1 MEDRDQRATNGA
13 PASAGMASG
22 NRIRH
27 FATLEAGA
35 PWFRLL
41 AAVATG
47 GGMALLFPPFDVGD
61 LVWVVFIPLL
71 VALWTLGPKRRKRT
85 AALLGFLTGLAF
97 FLPNL
102 AWLRTVSGA
111 GWMALSAYLALF
123 PALWALFAATLGNPW
138 RESTIIPMPGL
149 PENRWAVSFRSLRH
163 AFACAAVWTGLE
175 WLRGWL
181 FTGFGWNTLGVAF
194 HETPVIA
201 QAADLF
207 GALGLSILPI
217 FLQAVIVQAGR
228 RLARGAR
235 EGRLRPHFDFGLAA
249 LLMAAVASYGIYR
262 ISTVGKGESIRLR
275 ALLVQL
281 NIPQEAARQLWDA
294 TEVHLGYEEETL
306 GALAK
311 IAEDDQKRLEAA
323 MGRGNEG
330 GIDLNTPDWIVW
342 PETALTGRVFSAD
355 TGNRGMA
362 VENQITLDRI
372 REAGVFTVLMGL
384 NEVESDEVADGFV
397 MKQDA
402 RVWNSLV
409 VMPPDGSVQTFR
421 KRHLVIFGEYIPLV
435 ESLPFLAKIYEQQAG
450 VEYGGAFS
458 KGESLD
464 PVMTDIRGEKVGL
477 IPSVCFEDS
486 VPRLLRKFVRGGPQL
501 IVNVTNDGWFK
512 ESPGAAQ
519 HFANARFRAIEL
531 RRPMLRCAN
540 TGVSAALTATG
551 LTVHPEGWAK
561 QELRDGKGSHF
572 TRGHLLAEIDI
583 PKNPPLTLYAW
594 IGDWGVIV
602 LALAGFA
609 MVARRR

>member
-1 MEDRDQRATNGA
+1 MT
-13 PASAGMASG
+13 AS
-22 NRIRH
+22 NR
-27 FATLEAGA
+27 L
-35 PWFRLL
+35 PLRLL
-41 AAVATG
+41 ATLATG
-47 GGMALLFPPFDVGD
+47 GGMALLFPPFHAGD

-71 VALWTLGPKRRKRT
+71 VALWTLREKRRKRS

-102 AWLRTVSGA
+102 AWLRTVSDA
-111 GWMALSAYLALF
+111 GWVALSLYLACF
-123 PALWALFAATLGNPW
+123 PALWAMFAATLGNPW
-138 RESTIIPMPGL
+138 RESSIIPLPGL
-149 PENRWAVSFRSLRH
+149 VEKRWAVSFRSLRY
-163 AFACAAVWTGLE
+163 AFACAAVWAGLE

-207 GALGLSILPI
+207 GAGALSILPI
-217 FLQAVIVQAGR
+217 FLQGVIVQAAR

-235 EGRLRPHFDFGLAA
+235 EGKLRPHYDFGLAA
-249 LLMAAVASYGIYR
+249 LLMALVASYGIYR
-262 ISTVGKGESIRLR
+262 ISTVGKGGAIRLR

-281 NIPQEAARQLWDA
+281 NIPQEAARMLWSA
-294 TEVHLGYEEETL
+294 TDIHLGYEEETL

-311 IAEDDQKRLEAA
+311 IEEEDQKRLEEAL
-323 MGRGNEG
+323 GRGSEG
-330 GIDLNTPDWIVW
+330 GIELKTPDWIVW
-342 PETALTGRVFSAD
+342 PETALTGRILRTD
-355 TGNRGMA
+355 DGRWGTWQ
-362 VENQITLDRI
+362 ENQITLDRV
-372 REAGVFTVLMGL
+372 REAGEFTMMMGL
-384 NEVESDEVADGFV
+384 NEIEAEAEGGMLM
-397 MKQDA
+397 MKHDA

-409 VMPPDGSVQTFR
+409 VMPPDGSLQTFR

-450 VEYGGAFS
+450 VKYGGAFS
-458 KGESLD
+458 KGESLE
-464 PVMTDIRGEKVGL
+464 PLMTEIRGESLGL

-512 ESPGAAQ
+512 DSPGAAQ

-551 LTVHPEGWAK
+551 LTIHPDGGSRL
-561 QELRDGKGSHF
+561 QELRDGSGSHF

-583 PKNPPLTLYAW
+583 PKNPPFTLYAR
-594 IGDWGVIV
+594 IGDWGLIG
-602 LALAGFA
+602 LALAGLA
-609 MVARRR
+609 LVLRPDRAQGSSVM

>member
-1 MEDRDQRATNGA
+1 MTA
-13 PASAGMASG
+13 P
-22 NRIRH
+22 NR
-27 FATLEAGA
+27 L
-35 PWFRLL
+35 PLRLL
-41 AAVATG
+41 AALASG

-71 VALWTLGPKRRKRT
+71 VALWTLGEKRKKRT
-85 AALLGFLTGLAF
+85 AALLGFLTGIAF

-111 GWMALSAYLALF
+111 GWVALSFYLACF
-123 PALWALFAATLGNPW
+123 PALWAVFAATLGNPW
-138 RESTIIPMPGL
+138 RESAIIPMPGL
-149 PENRWAVSFRSLRH
+149 AEKRWAVSFRSLRF

-207 GALGLSILPI
+207 GAGALSILPI
-217 FLQAVIVQAGR
+217 FLQAVMVQAGR

-235 EGRLRPHFDFGLAA
+235 EGKLRRHYDFGLAA
-249 LLMAAVASYGIYR
+249 LLMAIVTSYGTYR
-262 ISTVGKGESIRLR
+262 ISTVGKRESIRLK

-281 NIPQEAARQLWDA
+281 NIPQEAASQLWSA
-294 TEVHLGYEEETL
+294 TDIHLGYEEETL
-306 GALAK
+306 GALER
-311 IAEDDQKRLEAA
+311 IAADDQQRLEEALSE
-323 MGRGNEG
+323 GNEG
-330 GIDLNTPDWIVW
+330 GIELKTPDWIVW

-355 TGNRGMA
+355 TGNWGMA
-362 VENQITLDRI
+362 MENQTTLDRI
-372 REAGVFTVLMGL
+372 RQAGAFTMVMGL

-397 MKQDA
+397 MKEDA

-409 VMPPDGSVQTFR
+409 VMPPDGSLQTFR

-486 VPRLLRKFVRGGPQL
+486 VPRLLRKFVRRGPQL

-551 LTVHPEGWAK
+551 LTVHPDGGAT
-561 QELRDGKGSHF
+561 QELRDDEGSHL

-583 PKNPPLTLYAW
+583 PKHPPLTLYAV
-594 IGDWGVIV
+594 IGDWGVIG

-609 MVARRR
+609 MVMRRR

>member
-1 MEDRDQRATNGA
+1 MTAFQRL
-13 PASAGMASG
+13 PL
-22 NRIRH
+22 R
-27 FATLEAGA
+27 
-35 PWFRLL
+35 PL
-41 AAVATG
+41 AALASG
-47 GGMALLFPPFDVGD
+47 GGMALLFPPFHAGD
-61 LVWVVFIPLL
+61 LVWVVFMPLL
-71 VALWTLGPKRRKRT
+71 VALWTLDAKRRKRI
-85 AALLGFLTGLAF
+85 AAALGFLTGLAF

-102 AWLRTVSGA
+102 SWLRTVSDA
-111 GWMALSAYLALF
+111 GWVALSLYLALF
-123 PALWALFAATLGNPW
+123 PALWAVFAATLGNPW
-138 RESTIIPMPGL
+138 RKPAAL
-149 PENRWAVSFRSLRH
+149 PEETGGRWAVSFRSLRF

-228 RLARGAR
+228 RLAAGVR

-249 LLMAAVASYGIYR
+249 LLTAVVASYGVYR
-262 ISTVGKGESIRLR
+262 ISTVGKGESIPLK

-281 NIPQEAARQLWDA
+281 NIPQEASQQLWSA
-294 TEVHLGYEEETL
+294 TDIHLGYEEETL
-306 GALAK
+306 GTLAE
-311 IAEDDQKRLEAA
+311 IAERDQRRLEEA
-323 MGRGNEG
+323 MAQGNEG
-330 GIDLNTPDWIVW
+330 GIDLKTPDWIVW
-342 PETALTGRVFSAD
+342 PETALTSRVLRTDDGGWAM
-355 TGNRGMA
+355 GI
-362 VENQITLDRI
+362 ENQITLDKI
-372 REAGVFTVLMGL
+372 REAGEFTLMMGL
-384 NEVESDEVADGFV
+384 NEIEGEEVEGGYM
-397 MKQDA
+397 MKENA

-409 VMPPDGSVQTFR
+409 VIPPDGALQTFR

-450 VEYGGAFS
+450 VAYGGAFS

-464 PVMTDIRGEKVGL
+464 PVMTEIRGEAVGL

-486 VPRLLRKFVRGGPQL
+486 VARLLRKFVRSGPQM

-519 HFANARFRAIEL
+519 HFANSRFRAIEL

-540 TGVSAALTATG
+540 TGVSAAVTATG
-551 LTVHPEGWAK
+551 VTIHPDGSGK
-561 QELRDGKGSHF
+561 RQELRDGNGSHF

-583 PKNPPLTLYAW
+583 PKNPPLTLYAV
-594 IGDWGVIV
+594 IGDWGVIG
-602 LALAGFA
+602 LAISGFLLSL
-609 MVARRR
+609 RGRGSL

>member
-1 MEDRDQRATNGA
+1 M
-13 PASAGMASG
+13 PPHSM
-22 NRIRH
+22 NRFNR
-27 FATLEAGA
+27 L
-35 PWFRLL
+35 PLRLL
-41 AAVATG
+41 AALATG

-71 VALWTLGPKRRKRT
+71 VALWTLREKRRKRIA
-85 AALLGFLTGLAF
+85 AALGFVAGLAF

-102 AWLRTVSGA
+102 EWLRTVSSA
-111 GWMALSAYLALF
+111 GWVALSLYLALF
-123 PALWALFAATLGNPW
+123 PALWAMFAATLGNPW

-149 PENRWAVSFRSLRH
+149 EERRWAESFRSLRF

-228 RLARGAR
+228 RLAQGAR
-235 EGRLRPHFDFGLAA
+235 AGKLRPHFDFGLAA
-249 LLMAAVASYGIYR
+249 LLMAVVASYGIYR
-262 ISTVGKGESIRLR
+262 ISTVGKGESIRLK

-281 NIPQEAARQLWDA
+281 NIPQEASRQLWSA
-294 TEVHLGYEEETL
+294 TDIHIAYEDETL

-311 IAEDDQKRLEAA
+311 IAEADQKRLERA
-323 MGRGNEG
+323 MEEGNEG
-330 GIDLNTPDWIVW
+330 GIDLKTPDWIVW
-342 PETALTGRVFSAD
+342 PETALSGRVLRTEDGGWA
-355 TGNRGMA
+355 MA
-362 VENQITLDRI
+362 KENLITVDRV
-372 REAGVFTVLMGL
+372 REAGAFTLVMGL
-384 NEVESDEVADGFV
+384 NEMEGVEVEGGYL
-397 MKQDA
+397 MKEDA

-409 VMPPDGSVQTFR
+409 VMPPDGSLQTFR

-435 ESLPFLAKIYEQQAG
+435 ESLPFLAEIYEQQAG

-464 PVMTDIRGEKVGL
+464 PVMTEIRGETVGL

-551 LTVHPEGWAK
+551 LTVHPDGGVK
-561 QELRDGKGSHF
+561 QELRDEQGSHF

-583 PKNPPLTLYAW
+583 PRNPPLTLYAV
-594 IGDWGVIV
+594 IGDWGVIG

-609 MVARRR
+609 MSLRRGRAG

>member
-1 MEDRDQRATNGA
+1 M
-13 PASAGMASG
+13 PPHSM
-22 NRIRH
+22 NRITRNC
-27 FATLEAGA
+27 L
-35 PWFRLL
+35 RLL
-41 AAVATG
+41 AALASG
-47 GGMALLFPPFDVGD
+47 GGIALLFPPFHAGD

-71 VALWTLGPKRRKRT
+71 VALWTLDARRRKRI
-85 AALLGFLTGLAF
+85 AAALGFLTGLAF

-102 AWLRTVSGA
+102 SWLRTVSDA
-111 GWMALSAYLALF
+111 GWVALSLYLALF
-123 PALWALFAATLGNPW
+123 PALWAIFAATLGNPW
-138 RESTIIPMPGL
+138 RKPAAL
-149 PENRWAVSFRSLRH
+149 PEETEGRWAVSLRSLRF

-228 RLARGAR
+228 RLAAGVR

-249 LLMAAVASYGIYR
+249 LLVAVVASYGVYR
-262 ISTVGKGESIRLR
+262 ISTVGKGESIPLK

-281 NIPQEAARQLWDA
+281 NIPQEASQQLWSA
-294 TEVHLGYEEETL
+294 TDIHLGYEEETL
-306 GALAK
+306 GALET
-311 IAEDDQKRLEAA
+311 IAGDDQKRLEDA
-323 MGRGNEG
+323 MAKGNEG
-330 GIDLNTPDWIVW
+330 GIDLKTPDWIVW
-342 PETALTGRVFSAD
+342 PETALTSRVLRTDDGGWAM
-355 TGNRGMA
+355 GI
-362 VENQITLDRI
+362 ENQITLDKV
-372 REAGVFTVLMGL
+372 REAGEFTLMMGL
-384 NEVESDEVADGFV
+384 NEIEGEQVEGGYM
-397 MKQDA
+397 MKENA

-409 VMPPDGSVQTFR
+409 VIPPDGALQTFR

-450 VEYGGAFS
+450 VAYGGAFS

-464 PVMTDIRGEKVGL
+464 PVMTEIRGEAVGL

-486 VPRLLRKFVRGGPQL
+486 VARLLRKFVRSGPQL

-540 TGVSAALTATG
+540 TGVSAAVTATG
-551 LTVHPEGWAK
+551 VTIHPDGSGK
-561 QELRDGKGSHF
+561 RQELRDSNGSHF
-572 TRGHLLAEIDI
+572 TRGHLLAEVEI
-583 PKNPPLTLYAW
+583 PKNPPLTLYAV
-594 IGDWGVIV
+594 IGDWGVIG
-602 LALAGFA
+602 LTIAGFL
-609 MVARRR
+609 VSLRGRKSL